1 VKFLSK
7 GDDDLFIRLLLLFTA
22 IPLLELMLLVE
33 LGATIGLPPTIG
45 IVILTGALG
54 AWAARTQGF
63 YVLAR
68 IQEEISRERLPG
80 VHLLDGGLV
89 LVGGVLLITPGLLT
103 DIIGFALMIPAV
115 RELIRRRILR
125 KVERMIQEGRIKV
138 HND

>member
-1 VKFLSK
+1 
-7 GDDDLFIRLLLLFTA
+7 
-22 IPLLELMLLVE
+22 MLLVE